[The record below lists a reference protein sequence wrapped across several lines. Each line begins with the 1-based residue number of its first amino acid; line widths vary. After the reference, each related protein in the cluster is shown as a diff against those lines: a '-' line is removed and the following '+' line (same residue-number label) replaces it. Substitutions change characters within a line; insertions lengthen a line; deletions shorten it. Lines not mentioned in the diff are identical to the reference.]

1 MIDDRARIFD
11 QLSTFDWKPTSDHF
25 ATKLQALDLALSHA
39 VRDIG
44 LRCISEEPRVHL
56 SFSGGVDSTL
66 LLYKLVGH
74 GFPVTAH
81 TMAATEE
88 NPDLVHAREVVSQ
101 MEGDV
106 EHKVHMRSFTDEDVQ
121 RSNRIL
127 RQEKER
133 PDNYLMLM
141 EMLSKHTREI
151 ISGDCIDELTG
162 GYYKHQG
169 GEPKIFRELL
179 GQVIPNHLT
188 PLNRCSSYYRVRVH
202 LPYAAKAVLQAC
214 GEFAFDELVGET
226 ERKKPIVALA
236 TREGVPWKV
245 VGRRKRGLVSAL
257 TGYRSGPAGG
267 HDSLVE
273 SRKRSNRVE

>member
-1 MIDDRARIFD
+1 MINDRTRIFEH
-11 QLSTFDWKPTSDHF
+11 LRTFDWKPTSEHLSS
-25 ATKLQALDLALSHA
+25 KLQALDLALSHA

-44 LRCISEEPRVHL
+44 FRCISKEPRVHL

-88 NPDLVHAREVVSQ
+88 NPDLVHAREVMSQ
-101 MEGDV
+101 IEGDV
-106 EHKVHMRSFTDEDVQ
+106 EHQVHIRSFTEEDTE

-127 RQEKER
+127 GQKKDR

-141 EMLSKHTREI
+141 EMLSKHTREVI
-151 ISGDCIDELTG
+151 GGDCIDELMG

-169 GEPKIFRELL
+169 GSPEVFRGLL
-179 GQVIPNHLT
+179 DNLIPNHLN

-202 LPYAAKAVLQAC
+202 LPYVAKDVLQAC
-214 GEFAFDELVGET
+214 GAFAFDELVGET
-226 ERKKPIVALA
+226 ERKKPIVSLA

-257 TGYRSGPAGG
+257 EEESCPRPPA
-267 HDSLVE
+267 
-273 SRKRSNRVE
+273 